1 MKSLKIVRTL
11 FIAASM
17 VLAFNSCSK
26 DKNAV
31 KTVSKEQLAGKWNM
45 VVQANSG
52 TVVWHA
58 ELKLNGAMEVDQQPY
73 DGIPDVILLWDLTGN
88 NFTAHVD
95 FNNITNYWKLDAPV
109 DPKTL
114 SMAGQF
120 KLNDPATPQTAI
132 FTMDKQ

>member
-1 MKSLKIVRTL
+1 MKSLKTLSTL
-11 FIAASM
+11 FIAASL
-17 VLAFNSCSK
+17 VLAFASCSK
-26 DKNAV
+26 NKDSVDTLSKDKMV
-31 KTVSKEQLAGKWNM
+31 GKWNM
-45 VVQANSG
+45 AIQANSG
-52 TVVWHA
+52 TVLWHA
-58 ELKLNGAMEVDQQPY
+58 ELKLNGAMEIDQLPY